1 MGDFTTAREALY
13 GKQGELSAPISP
25 NTNTNELLAT
35 LDLDHPDQKTPE
47 KSFVSSENPLADF
60 FFFPEEDV
68 VLYNKGAVVAN
79 KETPMEEK
87 NLDRITSEVSTPS
100 FITETLDSA
109 AVNVDLLDPSVI
121 VKDFPDF
128 SLTDSQT
135 EVSDFSSPVSSN
147 LPHSESLEKLETL
160 VSPVEKIITWDETI
174 AEIPLLDTPLEKKWK
189 IAPRWTFFAASKKFF
204 PEVKLFSLIFVL
216 VFSLF
221 FLFTNAKLVAL
232 KFSDIWQESPIDSMQ
247 FVFEDS
253 TKTHASAAESN
264 KAAQLQQLAEQYKN
278 LSEVDQDIPDLALN
292 LETFLG
298 QKTSYE
304 NFDLNTLPPG
314 NRLIIPSLDLNVPLI
329 DVPVV
334 DEVDFAE
341 GNFDAELEQGVVKYP
356 TTPTPDKKN
365 GNTLIFGHTSL
376 ERWKKNEYGYIFRNI
391 PKLKAGDEFYIIRE
405 GNSYHYKMVE
415 RKIVL
420 PKNVEEYYHNFSNTD
435 KSYLTLMGC
444 YPIGSNEKRM
454 MIVAERIA

>member
-35 LDLDHPDQKTPE
+35 LDLDHPDQTTPE

-135 EVSDFSSPVSSN
+135 KVSDFSSPVSSN

-160 VSPVEKIITWDETI
+160 VSPAEKIIT
-174 AEIPLLDTPLEKKWK
+174 
-189 IAPRWTFFAASKKFF
+189 
-204 PEVKLFSLIFVL
+204 
-216 VFSLF
+216 
-221 FLFTNAKLVAL
+221 
-232 KFSDIWQESPIDSMQ
+232 
-247 FVFEDS
+247 
-253 TKTHASAAESN
+253 
-264 KAAQLQQLAEQYKN
+264 
-278 LSEVDQDIPDLALN
+278 
-292 LETFLG
+292 
-298 QKTSYE
+298 
-304 NFDLNTLPPG
+304 
-314 NRLIIPSLDLNVPLI
+314 
-329 DVPVV
+329 
-334 DEVDFAE
+334 
-341 GNFDAELEQGVVKYP
+341 
-356 TTPTPDKKN
+356 
-365 GNTLIFGHTSL
+365 
-376 ERWKKNEYGYIFRNI
+376 
-391 PKLKAGDEFYIIRE
+391 
-405 GNSYHYKMVE
+405 
-415 RKIVL
+415 
-420 PKNVEEYYHNFSNTD
+420 
-435 KSYLTLMGC
+435 
-444 YPIGSNEKRM
+444 
-454 MIVAERIA
+454 